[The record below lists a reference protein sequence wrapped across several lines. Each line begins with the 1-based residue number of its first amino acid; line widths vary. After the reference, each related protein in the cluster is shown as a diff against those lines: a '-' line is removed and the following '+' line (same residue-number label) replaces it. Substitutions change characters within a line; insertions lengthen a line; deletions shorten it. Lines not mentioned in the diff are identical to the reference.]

1 MTKAKISKPEEVKLP
16 DTVYIVNDV
25 FIDIDFHTNK
35 PVGFFY
41 NKDEAEKF
49 RTGHQEEMTKGVA
62 MFNYHQ
68 NKYFDCEDEKDIELH
83 EQKMYEHSYFEDYD
97 KSIIEEVK
105 LIK

>member
-1 MTKAKISKPEEVKLP
+1 MYSLI
-16 DTVYIVNDV
+16 
-25 FIDIDFHTNK
+25 IDFHTNK

-68 NKYFDCEDEKDIELH
+68 NNTLTVKNEKDIELH
-83 EQKMYEHSYFEDYD
+83 D
-97 KSIIEEVK
+97 KKCTNI
-105 LIK
+105 LILKITTNQLLKK